1 MGIKNLG
8 FQWKVVAFKPMAL
21 WKTIFFKLIERW
33 FYTKLWQKQN
43 KKIEN
48 IFIAQFYTV
57 TTHKFLCKD

>member
-1 MGIKNLG
+1 MESSCIQTYGSMENH
-8 FQWKVVAFKPMAL
+8 
-21 WKTIFFKLIERW
+21 FFKLIERW